1 MIYVYSVS
9 FMHGVGKQNYLNSYF
24 STISKRLEPK
34 GWGTRFPHIFKDLYP
49 GELLEYEVEEV
60 LKEFYIVREELK
72 KVPKWRRVWDYFK
85 EEKYI
90 KEDDVGDK
98 KAKNCYDYFVAE
110 ESRENI
116 TEIFIERLEY
126 ALENNEGV
134 YIGILFDNSDM
145 ETAKIRADKNYK
157 KIKDNNINLSE
168 EEYEKLRLP
177 YKKMSLDEG
186 IDYVCVFYAK
196 LNARLNKVKNKEEM
210 EEEIKKII
218 EERDRGEYPPL

>member
-1 MIYVYSVS
+1 MIYISSGCRNY
-9 FMHGVGKQNYLNSYF
+9 GVGKQNYLNSYF

-49 GELLEYEVEEV
+49 GELLGYEVEEV

-72 KVPKWRRVWDYFK
+72 KVPKWRRIWDYFK

-110 ESRENI
+110 ESRKNI
-116 TEIFIERLEY
+116 TEIFIERLED

-177 YKKMSLDEG
+177 YKKISFDEG
-186 IDYVCVFYAK
+186 IDYVSVFYAE
-196 LNARLNKVKNKEEM
+196 LNARLYDANNKEEI

-218 EERDRGEYPPL
+218 EERDRGEFPHL